1 MFVPGGSPGQRI
13 SVLPAPTVSRALAG
27 GITSKLLAPVVG
39 YFPHTAGHYKN
50 RPEGA
55 KQVIIILCT
64 SGVGWLEVAGVTRPI
79 TAGTA
84 VVIPAKTGHS
94 YWADHTDPWT
104 IWWMHVIGTDV
115 EDLVDQIVG
124 SSDDLIQ
131 SVGDMYTAVSLV
143 EQALSHLERDETF
156 ASIVGATGAA
166 WNLLAHLASDRL
178 HGHPLTRDRV
188 QIVQAFLRQHLDS
201 QSTVKDLAK
210 LANLSTSHFSVV
222 FKAATGM
229 GVVEYLKRLRNARAR
244 ELLISSN
251 LSISEISL
259 VVGYNDP
266 FYFSRQ
272 FRAINGTS
280 PNQFRTTARKDSV

>member
-1 MFVPGGSPGQRI
+1 MFAPEGSLGQRI
-13 SVLPAPTVSRALAG
+13 SFLPRPTVSRALAQG
-27 GITSKLLAPVVG
+27 VTSKLLVSDVG
-39 YFPHTAGHYKN
+39 YFPHTAGHSKN

-64 SGVGWLEVAGVTRPI
+64 SGVGWLEVAGVTRRI
-79 TAGTA
+79 TAGTV

-94 YWADHTDPWT
+94 YWADRTDPWT
-104 IWWMHVIGTDV
+104 IWWMHVVGTDV
-115 EDLVDQIVG
+115 MELVDQIVG
-124 SSDDLIQ
+124 STGELVQ
-131 SVGDMYTAVSLV
+131 SIGDMYTAVSLV
-143 EQALSHLERDETF
+143 EQALSHLERDETL
-156 ASIVGATGAA
+156 ASMIGAAGAA

-178 HGHPLTRDRV
+178 RGHPLTRDRV

-210 LANLSTSHFSVV
+210 LANLSTSHFSAV

-244 ELLISSN
+244 ELLISSD
-251 LSISEISL
+251 LSISDIAL

-272 FRAINGTS
+272 FRAINGTT
-280 PNQFRTTARKDSV
+280 PNQFRITARKDSV